1 MINPYFFLGISI
13 FLTVTAHLLLKKGMT
28 LVGPLDFSF
37 SNLVG
42 LILQIFQNV
51 YLFFGLAVFGI
62 AFFSWLFAL
71 SKIQLHIMYPISV
84 GLNFSLITI
93 VSWLLFKESLTLYQ
107 ITGIAVIISGI
118 FLLVKP

>member
-1 MINPYFFLGISI
+1 MTNPYLFLGISI
-13 FLTVTAHLLLKKGMT
+13 FLTVTAHLLLKRGMT
-28 LVGPLDFSF
+28 LVGPLEFSLA
-37 SNLVG
+37 NLLG
-42 LILQIFQNV
+42 LITQIFHNI

-62 AFFSWLFAL
+62 AFLSWLFAL

-93 VSWLLFKESLTLYQ
+93 ASWLLFKEYLTFHQVL
-107 ITGIAVIISGI
+107 GIAVILSGI